1 MQSEMWRSSAGT
13 NPEEEKDG
21 ISEMLLAWFQA
32 GYSTARCIFSGSV
45 LLIEHVVLVGLSV
58 TVVLLQSQTHPNG

>member
-1 MQSEMWRSSAGT
+1 MQFEMWSFAGT

-32 GYSTARCIFSGSV
+32 GYSTARCIFLALFYS
-45 LLIEHVVLVGLSV
+45 LNMLYL
-58 TVVLLQSQTHPNG
+58 